1 MISTI
6 RKKYN
11 EEFSQEKY
19 QSVFDYLSESCGE
32 APTFRVS
39 ESPIFVDKTLKEK
52 IIAACDD
59 IIDVLVQPDFKAKS
73 QRALQPSLTVPN
85 EDDHSLFLQVDFGI
99 CIDENGQLSPQLI
112 EIQGFPSLYFFQ
124 KELGKAYRNSFD
136 IPQDFKTFF
145 NGLDETSYV
154 ELLRKAIVGNENPE
168 NVILL
173 EIEPHKQNT
182 RIDFYATE
190 KSLGI
195 KILCLSE
202 LIKEGLDLFYLNKNG
217 EKIAVK
223 RIYNRIIFDELEKR
237 DDLPR
242 QFNLLEPIN
251 ATWVGHPNWFSRIS
265 KFTLPSIDSQYV
277 PATYFLNEL
286 TEIPAD
292 LENYVLKPIFSFS
305 GMGVIINVA
314 LSDIEAIPESEKH
327 NFILQRKVQY
337 APVIETPSE
346 PAKCEI
352 RMMFLWLPE
361 DEKPTLINNLVRMSK
376 GEMVGV
382 RYNKNKDWVGGS
394 VAFFEQ

>member
-1 MISTI
+1 M
-6 RKKYN
+6 
-11 EEFSQEKY
+11 
-19 QSVFDYLSESCGE
+19 
-32 APTFRVS
+32 
-39 ESPIFVDKTLKEK
+39 
-52 IIAACDD
+52 
-59 IIDVLVQPDFKAKS
+59 
-73 QRALQPSLTVPN
+73 
-85 EDDHSLFLQVDFGI
+85 
-99 CIDENGQLSPQLI
+99 
-112 EIQGFPSLYFFQ
+112 
-124 KELGKAYRNSFD
+124 GKAYQSAFD
-136 IPQDFKTFF
+136 IPNNFKTFF

-202 LIKEGLDLFYLNKNG
+202 LIKEGLDLFYLNENG
-217 EKIAVK
+217 KKIAVK